1 MPAKLRLRAASATV
15 VSLAVI
21 LGPNNGIV
29 IGANGVTLDL
39 NGHTIDG
46 RNDG

>member
-1 MPAKLRLRAASATV
+1 MQAKLRLRAASATR

-39 NGHTIDG
+39 NGHTI
-46 RNDG
+46 RRP

>member
-1 MPAKLRLRAASATV
+1 MPAKLRLHAAPATFL
-15 VSLAVI
+15 SLAVI

-46 RNDG
+46 RRDG